1 MVAQVKP
8 TTKNSPK
15 IHTGH
20 AKNTG
25 SAEQYTKP
33 HTMSGKEVTA
43 AETENGYKALPTKA
57 RAVNMSVGSIN
68 RDGYDPAPKTTGI
81 KIRGTGA
88 ATKGTMAR
96 GPMA

>member
-8 TTKNSPK
+8 TKKNSPPVK
-15 IHTGH
+15 TG
-20 AKNTG
+20 ANRDNKPA
-25 SAEQYTKP
+25 SAYAKP
-33 HTMSGKEVTA
+33 HTMSGKAVTVSNNPGTPPNRSKLD
-43 AETENGYKALPTKA
+43 ELD
-57 RAVNMSVGSIN
+57 VSIGN
-68 RDGYDPAPKTTGI
+68 YSKSAGNEPIKTSGI